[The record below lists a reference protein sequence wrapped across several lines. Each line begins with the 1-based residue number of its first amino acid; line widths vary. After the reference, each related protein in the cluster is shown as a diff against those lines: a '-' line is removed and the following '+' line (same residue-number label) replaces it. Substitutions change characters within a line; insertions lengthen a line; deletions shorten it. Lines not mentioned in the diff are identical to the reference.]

1 MKLLYASISHAPNDF
16 FEAFKEKFDVRL
28 YTSVQ
33 AAIEFN
39 PDFIHIH
46 SGCLDPVEL
55 TEIKK
60 HIKPVVT
67 QFTGDA
73 STGLLEPVTW
83 YKGLADLTLLTV
95 GIGHKERYE
104 NYLGH
109 EVRWMPEAIR
119 ADQCHEPKKDVD
131 KITFIGNYYDHLPE
145 GPTRLE
151 ICRTLAKEYP
161 DRFQVYGSFPEGT
174 NCKGQCDYELSHG
187 IYNNSYIGIAQDN
200 FNIPGYFSH
209 RYLGIMANTL
219 CVGRWVDGD
228 VLEEFTYDCYHSVDQ
243 IKDLIDWYTNEPD
256 RRYSVVWESYER
268 VKNNYLYTHWVDR
281 YIKHLETL

>member
-1 MKLLYASISHAPNDF
+1 MKLLYASINHAPNDF
-16 FEAFKEKFDVRL
+16 YEAFKEKFDVRL
-28 YTSVQ
+28 YAGASD
-33 AAIEFN
+33 AIEFN
-39 PDFIHIH
+39 PDVIHIH
-46 SGCLDPVEL
+46 SGCLDPIEL

-60 HIKPVVT
+60 HIKPIVT

-104 NYLGH
+104 NYLEH

-151 ICRTLAKEYP
+151 ICQILAKEYP

-219 CVGRWVDGD
+219 CLGRHIHEIEDFPMLIFGKNTGWLPIVINEIDQKSRYD
-228 VLEEFTYDCYHSVDQ
+228 LAIKSHEF
-243 IKDLIDWYTNEPD
+243 I
-256 RRYSVVWESYER
+256 
-268 VKNNYLYTHWVDR
+268 KNNYLYTHWVDR
-281 YIKHLETL
+281 YIKHIETL

>member
-1 MKLLYASISHAPNDF
+1 MKLLYASINHAPNDF
-16 FEAFKEKFDVRL
+16 YEAFKEKFDVRL
-28 YTSVQ
+28 YTGVKD
-33 AAIEFN
+33 AIEFN

-46 SGCLDPVEL
+46 SGCLEPQEL
-55 TEIKK
+55 IEIKK
-60 HIKPVVT
+60 HIKPIVT

-73 STGLLEPVTW
+73 STGLLEPVKW

-104 NYLGH
+104 KYLEH

-119 ADQCHEPKKDVD
+119 PDQCHEPKKDVD
-131 KITFIGNYYDHLPE
+131 KITFIGNYYNHLPE

-151 ICRTLAKEYP
+151 ICQTLAKEYP
-161 DRFQVYGSFPEGT
+161 DRFQVYGSFPDET
-174 NCKGQCDYELSHG
+174 NCKGQCVYEDSHM

-209 RYLGIMANTL
+209 RYLGIMANTFCMGGGMFDEIYQPANYMPFGTIDNL
-219 CVGRWVDGD
+219 
-228 VLEEFTYDCYHSVDQ
+228 LHKIANLSEE
-243 IKDLIDWYTNEPD
+243 W
-256 RRYSVVWESYER
+256 RYKVALRSYNL